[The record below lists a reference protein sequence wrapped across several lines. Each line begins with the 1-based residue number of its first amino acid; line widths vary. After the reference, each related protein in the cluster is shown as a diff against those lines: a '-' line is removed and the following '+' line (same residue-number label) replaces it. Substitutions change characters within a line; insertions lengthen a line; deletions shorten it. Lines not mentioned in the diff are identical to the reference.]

1 MKWEMP
7 VLALGALLIT
17 VGHVW
22 GLFFAPPE
30 AMMGDVG
37 RILYVHVPT
46 AWAALV
52 ILTSAF
58 VAAIGA
64 LWTSSYGWDAA
75 VEALSEVGVV
85 LTGMLLMQGALWAK
99 PTWGVF
105 WTWDPRLTTSAILL
119 VLFVGV
125 LILRRVIT
133 DPERR
138 LTISA
143 VAAIVAYVDVPV
155 VYFAV
160 KWWRTL
166 HQPFSSPDTVS
177 SGMVSP
183 LRVAAFGMLFLGIG
197 LAAARWR
204 AIRARLRVEADAPEL
219 PHAPAPLELDP
230 KEAPHG

>member
-1 MKWEMP
+1 MKWETP
-7 VLALGALLIT
+7 VLALGAILIAI
-17 VGHVW
+17 GHVW
-22 GLFFAPPE
+22 GLFYAPPE

-52 ILTSAF
+52 ILTAAF
-58 VAAIGA
+58 VAAIGT

-85 LTGMLLMQGALWAK
+85 LTAMLLFQGSLWAK
-99 PTWGVF
+99 PTWGVY
-105 WTWDPRLTTSAILL
+105 WTWDPRLTTSAIML
-119 VLFVGV
+119 VLFIGV
-125 LILRRVIT
+125 LILRRVIV

-183 LRVAAFGMLFLGIG
+183 LRVAAFGMLFLSVG

-204 AIRARLRVEADAPEL
+204 AIRAQLRVDADAPEL
-219 PHAPAPLELDP
+219 PDAPAPLDLGAT
-230 KEAPHG
+230 EADHG